1 MRYPILI
8 CFLFIAILGSCK
20 NKLLIKSGITKG
32 EANEKLIDTSGRT
45 IEKRI
50 ACPESF
56 SRIPAPEGSYTAYL
70 RNLPLK
76 PSDEDVLLFDG
87 RSKRV
92 FVHCGVI
99 DMPLRNKDLQ
109 QCADSGMRLY
119 AEYLYANKLYNKI
132 TFNFTNGQPCAYI
145 NYAEGKRIQFKGND
159 ASWVQTTKKDYGY
172 DTFQDY
178 LDLVYTYAG
187 SFSLS
192 EELKKVVIDSIQPGD
207 LFIHPGFPG
216 HVVIVMD
223 VCKKTSTGERLFLL
237 AQGFTPAQEI
247 EILINLD
254 EGEINPWYT
263 IQHEVIST
271 PQYNFTGDELYRW
284 E

>member
-8 CFLFIAILGSCK
+8 CLLFIAILGSCK

-45 IEKRI
+45 VEKRI
-50 ACPESF
+50 AYPESF
-56 SRIPAPEGSYTAYL
+56 SRIPAPEGSFTAYL
-70 RNLPLK
+70 RSLPLK

-119 AEYLYANKLYNKI
+119 AEYLYANKQYNKI
-132 TFNFTNGQPCAYI
+132 TFNFTNGQPCAYK
-145 NYAEGKRIQFKGND
+145 NYAEGKRIKFNGND
-159 ASWVQTTKKDYGY
+159 ASWVQTAKQDYSY
-172 DTFQDY
+172 NTFQDY

-192 EELKKVVIDSIQPGD
+192 EELKKVPIDSIQPGD

-223 VCKKTSTGERLFLL
+223 VCINEKTGQKLFLI

-254 EGEINPWYT
+254 EGKINPWYT
-263 IQHEVIST
+263 IQQDVIAT